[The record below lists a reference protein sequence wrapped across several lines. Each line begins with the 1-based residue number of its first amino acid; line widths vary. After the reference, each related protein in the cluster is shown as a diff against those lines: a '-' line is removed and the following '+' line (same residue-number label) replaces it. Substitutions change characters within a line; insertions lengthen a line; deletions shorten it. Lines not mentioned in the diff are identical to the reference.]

1 MSVHRVVRYVLRPL
15 ICKHIRKLRL
25 ILSLYRV
32 CHATMTQALNTNKY
46 SKEQEAY
53 ILFEGVGEDTKLLA
67 TAGSGKTFCIIHH
80 IMHLID
86 ANIFAPTD
94 IIMLTFSKNAKDDF
108 VSKVRRAKLETLPR
122 SNILTIDSFAYR
134 LLGGA
139 TSQTQTDVSILS
151 YTLMLAL
158 EDPESSNEDILARF
172 PRLKSV
178 KCIFIDEAQD
188 LNDTQY
194 RLLLALKTR
203 CGASLNFVGD
213 PNQNIFQFRS
223 SSDKYLVNHVAR
235 VFHLT
240 KNFRSCGHIVDF
252 CSFLRPYNTVEVTH
266 AQPRRS
272 LDITF
277 YAYDTTSTFE
287 NFLLSVL
294 YMFQGK
300 KIPLHKCA
308 VLAPTRGYLRDPSG
322 LSKYKGLCYIANL
335 LFTHGIPFQQFY
347 SDTGMEDGVSKLH
360 YKPVKDSLNLMTYTS
375 SKGLEWDY
383 VIIVDA
389 NAHLITRRD
398 YTRDKFNAEKYLLYV
413 ACSRPRKNLIIFT
426 KRNVANPWFRD
437 VPEDKYKVARICQH
451 NFDFYDTSK
460 LFDLTPPIIVD
471 PCMSLK
477 SAVLALDEPSLY
489 KISSLL
495 TDEHLIKCTHRAM
508 YDLTNGEIWRPSCG
522 ESMVKLLSK
531 FFEHMFHL
539 FSGSGPLTDTLLI
552 DVINVVN
559 QTNIILCNNEFVIQ
573 WYFNNRGTV
582 TWASWET
589 EKANVHPNIVNFVES
604 YLDHGIPFGA
614 FTIVDK
620 FYDTLVLAC
629 RPIIMEAHEKYL
641 ENPMDVNNTF
651 FLTLVA
657 YAIQTTHYF
666 YIKQSE
672 KFEQEVFTENN
683 REVLKLM
690 ESYCR
695 NDIAVTDRL
704 TLLSNEKMKGCADI
718 VLSDNEIACFLF
730 SNGVSLKDLIIMV
743 AMNSLLPAQ
752 TQTQTQTKC
761 SVFNL
766 KIGIHTTFD
775 LAHLPVSTVEEI
787 VRILLGVRG

>member
-1 MSVHRVVRYVLRPL
+1 MAQLVTNGNGNGNS
-15 ICKHIRKLRL
+15 
-25 ILSLYRV
+25 S
-32 CHATMTQALNTNKY
+32 NKY

-86 ANIFAPTD
+86 ANIFPPTE

-108 VSKVRRAKLETLPR
+108 VTKVRRAKLESMPR

-134 LLGGA
+134 LLGNS

-158 EDPESSNEDILARF
+158 EDPSLSNEDVLERF
-172 PRLKSV
+172 PRLKTV
-178 KCIFIDEAQD
+178 KCVFIDEAQD

-203 CGASLNFVGD
+203 CGATLNFVGD

-223 SSDKYLVNHVAR
+223 SSDKYLVNHSAR

-240 KNFRSCGHIVDF
+240 KNFRSFGHIVDF
-252 CSFLRPYNTVEVTH
+252 CSFLRPYNTMEVTH
-266 AQPRRS
+266 TLPKRS

-277 YAYDTTSTFE
+277 YAYDTTNTFE
-287 NFLLSVL
+287 NFLLSII

-308 VLAPTRGYLRDPSG
+308 ILAPTRGYLRDPSG
-322 LSKYKGLCYIANL
+322 LSKYKGLCYISNL
-335 LFTHGIPFQQFY
+335 LYTHGIPFQQFY
-347 SDTGMEDGVSKLH
+347 SDTGIEEGVSKLH

-383 VIIVDA
+383 VIIIDA

-437 VPEDKYKVARICQH
+437 VPEDKYKVARFCQH

-460 LFDLTPPIIVD
+460 LFEMIPPIIVD

-477 SAVLALDEPSLY
+477 TAVLALDEPSLY

-495 TDEHLIKCTHRAM
+495 TDEHPIKCTHRAM
-508 YDLTNGEIWRPSCG
+508 YDITNDEIWRPVCND
-522 ESMVKLLSK
+522 SMVKLLSK

-552 DVINVVN
+552 DVKNVVN
-559 QTNIILCNNEFVIQ
+559 QTNILLCNNEFVIQ

-582 TWASWET
+582 TWASWEL
-589 EKANVHPNIVNFVES
+589 EKVNVHPSIVSFVES
-604 YLDHGIPFGA
+604 YLNRDIPFGT
-614 FTIVDK
+614 FTLVDK
-620 FYDTLVLAC
+620 FYDTLVITC
-629 RPIIMEAHEKYL
+629 RPIIAEGLEKYHNDPQ
-641 ENPMDVNNTF
+641 EAKNTF

-666 YIKQSE
+666 YIKQAE
-672 KFEQEVFTENN
+672 KFDQEVFTESNK
-683 REVLKLM
+683 EILTLM
-690 ESYCR
+690 KSYCK
-695 NDIAVTDRL
+695 NDIIVTDRL
-704 TLLSNEKMKGCADI
+704 TLLTNEKMKGCADI
-718 VLSDNEIACFLF
+718 VLSENEIASFIF
-730 SNGVSLKDLIIMV
+730 STGVSLKDLIVMV
-743 AMNSLLPAQ
+743 AMNSLLPSPK
-752 TQTQTQTKC
+752 QTKC

-766 KIGIHTTFD
+766 KTGIHTTFD
-775 LAHLPVSTVEEI
+775 LAHLPVSVVEEI
-787 VRILLGVRG
+787 VTILLRVKEDVA